1 MTLPV
6 HFQERLFPNRPL
18 LGRCL
23 NIPVYSIPNMEST
36 TVKVSKDTARKL
48 AVLQHRLRKATLDE
62 TIQTL
67 VARHRKELIE
77 ESFGADRG
85 KLKPFGGRDRGE
97 DRS

>member
-1 MTLPV
+1 
-6 HFQERLFPNRPL
+6 
-18 LGRCL
+18 
-23 NIPVYSIPNMEST
+23 MEST

-48 AVLQHRLRKATLDE
+48 AVLQRRLHKETLDA

-77 ESFGADRG
+77 EVFGADRG
-85 KLKPFGGRDRGE
+85 RVQSFGEADRGE